1 MKIVV
6 AITGASG
13 VAISKKLLK
22 FLNSRGIETYLIISE
37 AAKKVCRYEGIRV
50 EELIGLSTKSF
61 KADEIES
68 EISSSS
74 FQFDTLIVVPCS
86 MKTLAAIAHGYSN
99 NLITRVADN
108 ALRLGK
114 KLILVPRETPLS
126 YQAIENMRLLKL
138 LGAIIIMPVI
148 AYYTKPKTIEDVTNF
163 IVGKILD
170 SLGMEHDLYN
180 RWTPALEEE

>member
-1 MKIVV
+1 
-6 AITGASG
+6 
-13 VAISKKLLK
+13 
-22 FLNSRGIETYLIISE
+22 
-37 AAKKVCRYEGIRV
+37 
-50 EELIGLSTKSF
+50 
-61 KADEIES
+61 
-68 EISSSS
+68 
-74 FQFDTLIVVPCS
+74 PCS